1 MGPVGKQPSSY
12 HYHSEV
18 VESGIVEESS
28 KEGECIT
35 CLISSSHSS
44 DIISYQI
51 VKNYSSIYK
60 KLFHI
65 CESTLLKCFS
75 PAFQIPLTLP
85 FSIQY
90 CGSGYGRSIS
100 RMGKM
105 DPGRLKKNEKIFP
118 LIFKFFKL

>member
-1 MGPVGKQPSSY
+1 MKRFYSILFLTVFTVYLVAESFSY

-44 DIISYQI
+44 DIISYQF

-60 KLFHI
+60 ESLVYFVNSVYRKLSI
-65 CESTLLKCFS
+65 LNLSSRAPPITL
-75 PAFQIPLTLP
+75 
-85 FSIQY
+85 
-90 CGSGYGRSIS
+90 
-100 RMGKM
+100 
-105 DPGRLKKNEKIFP
+105 
-118 LIFKFFKL
+118 